1 MNFMGISSFVG
12 TFLFRSCLEIV
23 KKCIDVYLYFTNKSD
38 NMIQDH
44 SINLG
49 DYKIEKYNI
58 IKNNKNYKIIFS
70 SKCSNELQKQILDC
84 KINMTLGL
92 SNKNMIVNC
101 SITDET
107 GKNSLDITENIRNFS
122 YYFDKDVNV
131 DIFLQH
137 LKFQDCIDYNN
148 YSHLS
153 LYMNDFDF
161 TEKTYD
167 LKTLQTLKFS
177 EIFLN

>member
-1 MNFMGISSFVG
+1 MNFIGIRNFVG

-23 KKCIDVYLYFTNKSD
+23 KRCIDLYLYYTNKSD
-38 NMIQDH
+38 NIIQDH
-44 SINLG
+44 TMNLG
-49 DYKIEKYNI
+49 DYKIEKYNV
-58 IKNNKNYKIIFS
+58 IKNNKNYKIILA
-70 SKCSNELQKQILDC
+70 SKCNDELQKHILDC
-84 KINMTLGL
+84 KINMELGL
-92 SNKNMIVNC
+92 SNKNLIVNC

-107 GKNSLDITENIRNFS
+107 GENSLDITENIRHFS
-122 YYFDKDVNV
+122 YYFDKDVNI

-148 YSHLS
+148 YSYFS

-161 TEKTYD
+161 TERTYD
-167 LKTLQTLKFS
+167 LQRLQSLKFS